1 MNTVIIGRG
10 GAAPHAH
17 PSDAHPAAVSPADV
31 VAVAR
36 HDARVEL
43 SPAAVAAMHTSRSI
57 VDAIEAAGHPV
68 YGVNTGFGA
77 LAGTFI
83 AAERRAELQHA
94 LVRSHAAGI
103 GAPMPREVVRAM
115 MLLRVRTLAHGLC
128 GVRPLIAQGLVDL
141 LNHDITPWVPEHG
154 SLGASGDLAPLAHCA
169 LVLIGEG
176 WVLAKD
182 ATRTADPGRIAEPA
196 RTNAADALNAAGLRP
211 VTLAA
216 KEGLALVNGT
226 DGMLGMLLLA
236 LADAAHLFTMADLTA
251 ALAIEAM
258 LGSDRPFQAEL
269 HAIRPH
275 PGQAVSAANIYRLL
289 QQSSIMDSHRNDHT
303 HAVQDAYSMRCAPQV
318 AGAAR
323 DTLTFATEIAAR
335 ELVSTVDNPV
345 VLPDGRVESTG
356 NFHGEPLGFAADF
369 LAIAAAEVGAISERR
384 VDRLLDVCRS
394 RDLPAFLTPDPGV
407 NSGLMIAQYT
417 AAGIVAENRRLAAPA
432 SVDSL
437 PTSGMQEDHV
447 SMGWAAARKLRTV
460 LDNLTSLLAVELLAG
475 VRGLQLRA
483 PLNPAPAAR
492 VAIAMVTPFAG
503 EPGPDVFLAPVLE
516 AARSLI
522 AGNELRAAV
531 EADVGV
537 LH

>member
-1 MNTVIIGRG
+1 MNTVTVLPTG
-10 GAAPHAH
+10 
-17 PSDAHPAAVSPADV
+17 VTPADV
-31 VAVAR
+31 LAVAR
-36 HDARVEL
+36 GNPRVEL
-43 SPAAVAAMHTSRSI
+43 AASTVESMAASRGI
-57 VDAIEAAGHPV
+57 VDEIERSGRPV
-68 YGVNTGFGA
+68 YGVSTGFGA
-77 LAGTFI
+77 LANTSI
-83 AAERRAELQHA
+83 APERRAELQHA
-94 LVRSHAAGI
+94 LIRSHAAGV

-115 MLLRVRTLAHGLC
+115 MLLRVRSLALGRS
-128 GVRPLIAQGLVDL
+128 GVRPLVAQALVDL

-169 LVLIGEG
+169 LVLLGEG
-176 WVLAKD
+176 WVLDKD
-182 ATRTADPGRIAEPA
+182 GARISGGEALA
-196 RTNAADALNAAGLRP
+196 RAGLHP
-211 VTLAA
+211 IALAS
-216 KEGLALVNGT
+216 KEGLALINGT

-236 LADAAHLFTMADLTA
+236 IEDARHLFTMADVTA

-258 LGSDRPFQAEL
+258 LGSDRPFRPEL

-275 PGQAVSAANIYRLL
+275 PGQAVSAANIHRLL
-289 QQSSIMDSHRNDHT
+289 QGSAIMDSHRDDLE

-323 DTLTFATEIAAR
+323 DTLSFVDSVAAR
-335 ELVSTVDNPV
+335 ELVSVVDNPV

-356 NFHGEPLGFAADF
+356 NFHGAPLGFGADF

-417 AAGIVAENRRLAAPA
+417 AAGIVAENRRLASPA

-460 LDNLTSLLAVELLAG
+460 LDNLTSLLAVELIAG
-475 VRGLQLRA
+475 VRGVQLRV
-483 PLNPAPAAR
+483 PLTPSPAGRAA
-492 VAIAMVTPFAG
+492 VAAVAAVAG
-503 EPGPDVFLAPVLE
+503 EPGADIFLAPVLE
-516 AARSLI
+516 AARALV
-522 AGNELRAAV
+522 AGRTLRT
-531 EADVGV
+531 EIESTVGP
-537 LH
+537 LP

>member
-1 MNTVIIGRG
+1 MNTVTI
-10 GAAPHAH
+10 
-17 PSDAHPAAVSPADV
+17 HPAGIEAGAVL
-31 VAVAR
+31 AVAR
-36 HDARVEL
+36 HDARIGL
-43 SPAAVAAMHTSRSI
+43 SAQAIEAMRTSRSI
-57 VDAIEAAGHPV
+57 VDTIERTGRPV
-68 YGVNTGFGA
+68 YGVSTGFGA

-83 AAERRAELQHA
+83 APERRAELQHA
-94 LVRSHAAGI
+94 LIRSHAAGV

-115 MLLRVRTLAHGLC
+115 VLLRVRSLARGYS
-128 GVRPLIAQGLVDL
+128 GVRPELATALLDL

-169 LVLIGEG
+169 LVLLGEG

-182 ATRTADPGRIAEPA
+182 GSRLPAAE
-196 RTNAADALNAAGLRP
+196 ALRAAGLRP

-216 KEGLALVNGT
+216 KEGLALINGT

-236 LADAAHLFTMADLTA
+236 NADAAHLFAMADLTA

-258 LGSDRPFQAEL
+258 LGSDRPFQPEL
-269 HAIRPH
+269 HEIRPH
-275 PGQAVSAANIYRLL
+275 PGQAVSAANIHRLL
-289 QQSSIMDSHRNDHT
+289 RGSSIMDSHRDDLT

-318 AGAAR
+318 CGAAR
-323 DTLTFATEIAAR
+323 DTLAFAVQIAER
-335 ELVSTVDNPV
+335 ELASIVDNPV

-369 LAIAAAEVGAISERR
+369 LAIAAAEVGAIAERR

-417 AAGIVAENRRLAAPA
+417 AAGIVAENRRLASPA

-447 SMGWAAARKLRTV
+447 SMGWSAARKLRTV
-460 LDNLTSLLAVELLAG
+460 LDNVASVLAVELLAA

-483 PLNPAPAAR
+483 PLTPSPAGRLAIDA
-492 VAIAMVTPFAG
+492 VAPFAG
-503 EPGPDVFLAPVLE
+503 EPGPDRYLAPVLE
-516 AARSLI
+516 AARELVR
-522 AGNELRAAV
+522 GNEFRAAV
-531 EADVGV
+531 EAEVGP
-537 LH
+537 LG